1 MLILVGCNHRSA
13 PVAFRE
19 RLAFRSEE
27 LPAALERL
35 RDRDGIDEAMILS
48 TCNRVEVLVRGDH
61 SPRQGVETI
70 KRFLCEERGL
80 DADQVDRHV
89 YHFASLDAVRHLFS
103 VAAGLDSMILG
114 EPQILGQVK
123 QAYLTAKSAEA
134 TGTVL
139 ERLLQNCLRAAK
151 RIRAETG
158 ISRNAVSV
166 AYAAANLARQ
176 IFGDLQ
182 GKRVLLIGSGKMIRL
197 VARHLVANG
206 VSDVA
211 VTSRTYNH
219 AVRLALE
226 CSGRAV
232 HWEDGLG
239 RLSEVDIVVSCT
251 ASPRTIL
258 GRKEVAAARRMR
270 RGESLFIIDIAVPR
284 DVDPEVNQL
293 DNVYL
298 YDIDG
303 LQSIVDANVKERERA
318 AEHARQGVEQ
328 EVEGFD
334 RWRQSLEITPTI
346 VALRETL
353 LRTARRE
360 VERFRGRLGPLSPEQ
375 QLAVEEM
382 ARGLV
387 QKILHRPITHLR
399 KSVER
404 GDVDASTALYREIFG
419 MEEARRSD
427 PGRSRR
433 KEDDRAS
440 DDRSAG
446 AGPRRLLKGGK
457 DS

>member
-13 PVAFRE
+13 PVDFRE

-27 LPAALERL
+27 IAPALDRL
-35 RDRDGIDEAMILS
+35 RDGDGIDEAVIVS

-61 SPRQGVETI
+61 SPRLGVETI
-70 KRFLCEERGL
+70 KRFLCDERGL
-80 DADQVDRHV
+80 DADQLNRHV
-89 YHFASLDAVRHLFS
+89 YHFTGLDAVRHLFR

-123 QAYLTAKSAEA
+123 QAYLAAKSANA

-139 ERLLQNCLRAAK
+139 ERLMQNCLGAAK

-166 AYAAANLARQ
+166 AFAAVNLARQ

-182 GKRVLLIGSGKMIRL
+182 GKRVLLIGSGKMTHL
-197 VARHLVANG
+197 VAKHLVANG

-219 AVRLALE
+219 AIQLAQE
-226 CSGRAV
+226 CGGRAV
-232 HWEDGLG
+232 HWDDGLG
-239 RLSEVDIVVSCT
+239 RLNEVDIVVSCT

-303 LQSIVDANVKERERA
+303 LQSIVDANVNERERA
-318 AEHARQGVEQ
+318 AERAGQSIEQ

-353 LRTARRE
+353 LGTARLE

-375 QLAVEEM
+375 HLAVEEM

-404 GDVDASTALYREIFG
+404 GDIDASTSLYREIFG
-419 MEEARRSD
+419 MEGAKRSD
-427 PGRSRR
+427 PARSRQ
-433 KEDDRAS
+433 KGS
-440 DDRSAG
+440 DAVSDARSEG
-446 AGPRRLLKGGK
+446 AGPQRLLKGGK
-457 DS
+457 ET

>member
-1 MLILVGCNHRSA
+1 MLTLVGCNHRSA
-13 PVAFRE
+13 PVGFRE
-19 RLAFRSEE
+19 QLAFRSEE
-27 LPAALERL
+27 LPLALERL
-35 RDRDGIDEAMILS
+35 QRGDGIDEAVIVS

-61 SPRQGVETI
+61 APRVGVDTI
-70 KRFLCEERGL
+70 KRFLCDERGL
-80 DADQVDRHV
+80 DADQLNRHV
-89 YHFASLDAVRHLFS
+89 YHFTGLDAVRHVFC

-123 QAYLTAKSAEA
+123 QAYLTAKSANA

-139 ERLLQNCLRAAK
+139 ERLMQNCLGAAK
-151 RIRAETG
+151 RIRTETG

-166 AYAAANLARQ
+166 AFAAVDLARQ

-182 GKRVLLIGSGKMIRL
+182 GKQALLIGSGKMTHL
-197 VARHLVANG
+197 VAKHLVANG

-219 AVRLALE
+219 GVQLAHE
-226 CSGRAV
+226 CGGHAV
-232 HWEDGLG
+232 HWDDGLAL
-239 RLSEVDIVVSCT
+239 LSEVDIVVSCT

-258 GRKEVAAARRMR
+258 SRKKVAAARRVR

-284 DVDPEVNQL
+284 DVDPAVNQL

-318 AEHARQGVEQ
+318 AERARQSIEQ
-328 EVEGFD
+328 EVEGFE

-346 VALRETL
+346 VALREAL
-353 LRTARRE
+353 LNTARRE
-360 VERFRGRLGPLSPEQ
+360 VARFRRRLGPLSPEQ
-375 QLAVEEM
+375 HLAVEEM
-382 ARGLV
+382 ARALV

-404 GDVDASTALYREIFG
+404 GDIDASTSLYREIFG
-419 MEEARRSD
+419 MDEAKRSE
-427 PGRSRR
+427 PVRSPQNGKDAATDTRH
-433 KEDDRAS
+433 E
-440 DDRSAG
+440 G
-446 AGPRRLLKGGK
+446 AGPQRLLKGGK

>member
-19 RLAFRSEE
+19 QLAFRSDE
-27 LPAALERL
+27 LPGALDRL
-35 RDRDGIDEAMILS
+35 RGGDGVEEAVIVS

-61 SPRQGVETI
+61 SPRLGVETI
-70 KRFLCEERGL
+70 KQFLCEERGL
-80 DADQVDRHV
+80 DADQLDRHV
-89 YHFASLDAVRHLFS
+89 YHFTGLDAVRHLFR

-123 QAYLTAKSAEA
+123 QAYLAAKSADA

-139 ERLLQNCLRAAK
+139 ERLMQNCLGAAK

-166 AYAAANLARQ
+166 AFAAVNLARQ

-182 GKRVLLIGSGKMIRL
+182 GKRVLLIGSGKMTQL

-219 AVRLALE
+219 AVQLAEE
-226 CSGRAV
+226 CGGRAV

-318 AEHARQGVEQ
+318 AEQAKQSIEQ

-353 LRTARRE
+353 LGTARRE
-360 VERFRGRLGPLSPEQ
+360 VERFRRRLGPLSPEQ
-375 QLAVEEM
+375 HLAVEELV
-382 ARGLV
+382 RGLV

-404 GDVDASTALYREIFG
+404 GDVDASTSMYREIFG
-419 MEEARRSD
+419 MEEAKRSE

-433 KEDDRAS
+433 GESDAS
-440 DDRSAG
+440 PGGRSEG
-446 AGPRRLLKGGK
+446 AGPQRLLKGGK
-457 DS
+457 DT